1 MILNRLHSLVF
12 IAAAILFSG
21 VTARPQ
27 FSGAHGLTKR
37 ESAAPELELRTNAA
51 RMAAGLGPSKPK
63 RMFDATRSFVLTR
76 QIEEARTYPSG
87 VPQTN
92 YRIRINRADGG
103 QWSGN
108 KKMYVAKSYSSSNR
122 FDGTTSDNSNQH
134 LKVTVGTTSG
144 LTSLTMTNGP
154 SGAYPYLGFAREN
167 TNSLTTGYASGS
179 GWYNS
184 LTSTKAT
191 SLGAGPSN
199 VGNSMSPGY
208 KYSESTIWSVE
219 GGGQLKAKWVN
230 GAGQTAQ
237 DTTVYYSYEW
247 DTLVQTRKTSGL
259 PYHFVKVNLYL
270 V

>member
-1 MILNRLHSLVF
+1 MILNRLHALFFV
-12 IAAAILFSG
+12 AAAILFSG
-21 VTARPQ
+21 VAARPQ
-27 FSGAHGLTKR
+27 FSSAHALQKR
-37 ESAAPELELRTNAA
+37 EPTTPELELRTNAA

-63 RMFDATRSFVLTR
+63 RMFDATRV
-76 QIEEARTYPSG
+76 IEARTYPSG
-87 VPQTN
+87 APQTT
-92 YRIRINRADGG
+92 YRIRINKADGG
-103 QWSGN
+103 QWPGS
-108 KKMYVAKSYSSSNR
+108 KKMYVARSYTSSNR

-134 LKVTVGTTSG
+134 LKITVGTTSG

-199 VGNSMSPGY
+199 VGNSMSPSY

-219 GGGQLKAKWVN
+219 GGAQLKAKWVN
-230 GAGQTAQ
+230 SPGQSAQ
-237 DTTVYYSYEW
+237 DTTLYYASDW

-259 PYHFVKVNLYL
+259 PSHFVKVNLVL